1 MGRRRFTVPSPL
13 RSPRTAARSAG
24 HAVRQSIARP
34 LWDRSHGRRP
44 RTNKRRHTAPFL
56 FSRML
61 LLPALALTVL
71 ALAGTAYLD
80 LHDRTGQLRERYA
93 PAMVELAHARTSL
106 SLAHDEATRRLGDNG
121 KDPLLQTD
129 LVGLGESYP
138 SLLTEAAQS
147 LNNAAQTEALRT
159 AQEQEVRVVSGLV
172 VAYDDWIGWAD
183 SHHESKALRTAG
195 LDYAES
201 LLRDVGS
208 PDKPTAVLNRI
219 KALEG
224 ELNTDAAELSGWSAL
239 SAVTASAALLAVL
252 VFVFVVVGTL
262 DFIHSQLHVVSVV
275 LALYA
280 LPVLLVLGVLV
291 LGAVGQHR
299 AQQEVRRAGVELA
312 AVGATVKAD
321 PLIEDLDER
330 LAVKLRGTHPGS
342 WALAAEVALAVGAA
356 GAVASGFTLFHYG
369 RRHLQI
375 LWRTS

>member
-1 MGRRRFTVPSPL
+1 MGLREFTV
-13 RSPRTAARSAG
+13 
-24 HAVRQSIARP
+24 P
-34 LWDRSHGRRP
+34 LWDRARGYVRDKDESRDKGE
-44 RTNKRRHTAPFL
+44 RRHTAPFL

-61 LLPALALTVL
+61 LLPALGLTVL

-106 SLAHDEATRRLGDNG
+106 ALAHDEATRRLGDNG
-121 KDPLLQTD
+121 KNPLLQTD
-129 LVGLGESYP
+129 LVGLGERYP
-138 SLLTEAAQS
+138 SLLTEASQS
-147 LNNAAQTEALRT
+147 LNNAAQTEALRP

-195 LDYAES
+195 LDYARS
-201 LLRDVGS
+201 LLHDVGS
-208 PDKPTAVLNRI
+208 PDKPTAVLDRI
-219 KALEG
+219 VALEG
-224 ELNTDAAELSGWSAL
+224 ELKADAAELSGWSVL
-239 SAVTASAALLAVL
+239 SAVTAAGALLAVL

-262 DFIHSQLHVVSVV
+262 EFVRSQLHVLSVV

-280 LPVLLVLGVLV
+280 LPVPLVLGVLV
-291 LGAVGQHR
+291 PGAVGQQH
-299 AQQEVRRAGVELA
+299 AQREVREAGAELA

-321 PLIEDLDER
+321 PTIESLDER
-330 LAVKLRGTHPGS
+330 LGVELRGTHPGS
-342 WALAAEVALAVGAA
+342 WALAAEIALAVGAA

-375 LWRTS
+375 LWRTP

>member
-1 MGRRRFTVPSPL
+1 MGRRFTTSLRPL
-13 RSPRTAARSAG
+13 RTAART
-24 HAVRQSIARP
+24 VRRTVARP
-34 LWDRSHGRRP
+34 LWDRSCGRRP
-44 RTNKRRHTAPFL
+44 HTNKRRHTAPFL

-80 LHDRTGQLRERYA
+80 LHDRTRQLSERYA

-106 SLAHDEATRRLGDNG
+106 ALAHNEATRRLGENG
-121 KDPLLQTD
+121 EDPLLQTD
-129 LVGLGESYP
+129 LVGLGERYP

-219 KALEG
+219 VALER
-224 ELNTDAAELSGWSAL
+224 ELNADAAELSGWSAI
-239 SAVTASAALLAVL
+239 SAVTASGALLAAL
-252 VFVFVVVGTL
+252 VFVFVVVGAL
-262 DFIHSQLHVVSVV
+262 DFIHSQLHVRSVV

-291 LGAVGQHR
+291 LGAVGRHR
-299 AQQEVRRAGVELA
+299 AQQEVREAGGKLA

-321 PLIEDLDER
+321 PTIEQLDER
-330 LAVKLRGTHPGS
+330 LAVELRGTHPGS
-342 WALAAEVALAVGAA
+342 WAVAAEIALAVGAA

>member
-1 MGRRRFTVPSPL
+1 MGRRRFTVPASL

-24 HAVRQSIARP
+24 HAVRHSIAGP
-34 LWDRSHGRRP
+34 LWDRSRGLRP
-44 RTNKRRHTAPFL
+44 HTSKRRHTAPFL

-106 SLAHDEATRRLGDNG
+106 ALAHDEATRRLGGNG
-121 KDPLLQTD
+121 RDPLLQTD

-138 SLLTEAAQS
+138 ALLTEAAQS

-195 LDYAES
+195 LDYAAS
-201 LLRDVGS
+201 LLYDVGS
-208 PDKPTAVLNRI
+208 PDKPTAVLDRI
-219 KALEG
+219 VALEG
-224 ELNTDAAELSGWSAL
+224 ELNADAAELSGWSAL
-239 SAVTASAALLAVL
+239 SAGTASAALLAAL
-252 VFVFVVVGTL
+252 VFVFVVAGTV

-299 AQQEVRRAGVELA
+299 AQREVRHAGVELA
-312 AVGATVKAD
+312 AVGASVKAD
-321 PLIEDLDER
+321 PLIEDLDGQ

-342 WALAAEVALAVGAA
+342 WALAAEIALAVGAA